1 MFHFFSAMPGFER
14 HGVEIEA
21 QIEVQTEADIGVEIG
36 VERST
41 EDDLFAV
48 LLDR

>member
-1 MFHFFSAMPGFER
+1 MPGFER